1 MFYMAPFSQRLVRL
15 NMVTESLFASI
26 AGTLNKLALTDQWG
40 SLELPWPSML
50 ANWKLFLRWCDT
62 RTVRHQ

>member
-1 MFYMAPFSQRLVRL
+1 
-15 NMVTESLFASI
+15 MVTGSLFASI

-50 ANWKLFLRWCDT
+50 ANWKLL
-62 RTVRHQ
+62 VEVV